1 LVNFLLFVK
10 NIASYSKS
18 DIDKGNTPLDV
29 YKLCSCI
36 RESFCLSYAIR
47 KNNNL
52 YLYFQNEHILIKFEG
67 RTLRFVGPDER
78 SQALLLEKALRRASE
93 YSVSKNI
100 KWIKSTPGIL
110 SRKFLNYIKFIEFYA
125 SISHGKNYL
134 LLDDPQKVETELVLV
149 KLNNNFKSIKENDSF
164 IILTYNPP
172 NINLRIMEMFKE
184 LKNIKVVFFPMIIP
198 TEDKILYI
206 NFRKD
211 YQSS

>member
-78 SQALLLEKALRRASE
+78 SQALLLEKAL
-93 YSVSKNI
+93 I
-100 KWIKSTPGIL
+100 
-110 SRKFLNYIKFIEFYA
+110 YA